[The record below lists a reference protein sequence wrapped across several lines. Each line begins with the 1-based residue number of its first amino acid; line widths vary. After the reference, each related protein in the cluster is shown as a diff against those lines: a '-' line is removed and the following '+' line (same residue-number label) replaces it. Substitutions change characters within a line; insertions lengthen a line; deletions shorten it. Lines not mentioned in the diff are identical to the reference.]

1 MSYTCFKNGLLRGYT
16 GEDGDFPCFTWTYND
31 FEKYV
36 RECITPSMYRFMA
49 EYVQKNISKDE
60 MYDIQCGEYCIQ
72 CGEYCPG
79 ELEELA
85 VNAYFEVPIL
95 TRIELHKQ
103 MLEELQN
110 DKAIAEAK
118 EAAAISAMLDENT
131 PFDTDSPINHEYTRF
146 MNGLVIENR
155 TNADRLEHEIEEEEQ
170 WRGGHEAGAEN
181 EV

>member
-16 GEDGDFPCFTWTYND
+16 GEHGDFPCFTWTYDD

-49 EYVQKNISKDE
+49 EYVQKNLSNDE
-60 MYDIQCGEYCIQ
+60 MYDIQ

-118 EAAAISAMLDENT
+118 EAAAISAMLDEDM
-131 PFDTDSPINHEYTRF
+131 PFDGTSPIAQEYCDF
-146 MNGLVIENR
+146 MRGIISKNR
-155 TNADRLEHEIEEEEQ
+155 AIADRLENEILEEEQ

>member
-16 GEDGDFPCFTWTYND
+16 GEHGDFPCFTWTYDD

-49 EYVQKNISKDE
+49 EYVQKNLSNEE
-60 MYDIQCGEYCIQ
+60 MYDIQ

-131 PFDTDSPINHEYTRF
+131 PFDTDSPINHEYTGF